1 MPQLAAAETRTLLE
15 QVNWETFLELAEG
28 RAGGLG
34 RHDGSRLAM
43 LWLETP
49 GAGGAGYRMRL
60 RGKQAVDLEVDA
72 RVALRDRQPL
82 KTFQPPMKS
91 TRILFAF
98 VVASVLNAKADPVH
112 VRV

>member
-49 GAGGAGYRMRL
+49 GAGGAGTGCGCAGSRL
-60 RGKQAVDLEVDA
+60 SISK
-72 RVALRDRQPL
+72 
-82 KTFQPPMKS
+82 
-91 TRILFAF
+91 
-98 VVASVLNAKADPVH
+98 
-112 VRV
+112 